1 MKKLLL
7 LVCLSMGLLSMVQA
21 QDTPPQDS
29 VLQQYTGKY
38 SFPEGSVIREAK
50 VTIENGA
57 LIMTSS
63 AGASALEKQSEDL
76 YNVVQFR
83 GTAKFNRDANRK
95 VIGVSVDAMGY
106 RLEGTKVEDGSALR
120 FRLRV
125 KPNGDVYW

>member
-1 MKKLLL
+1 MKKLALL
-7 LVCLSMGLLSMVQA
+7 ICLSMGFLSMIQA

-29 VLQQYTGKY
+29 VLQHYAGKY
-38 SFPEGSVIREAK
+38 NFPEGSVIREAK

-63 AGASALEKQSEDL
+63 AGTSVLEKQSDDL

-83 GTAKFNRDANRK
+83 GTAKFNRDTNGK

-106 RLEGTKVEDGSALR
+106 KLEGTKVEDASSLG
-120 FRLRV
+120 FR
-125 KPNGDVYW
+125 